1 MVREKE
7 IMHILIL
14 FAGNCLM
21 VNLKN
26 VKCLEMILWHFAMR
40 ALVNLKH
47 RVLKFLELIHETRI
61 EQTEG

>member
-26 VKCLEMILWHFAMR
+26 VRYLEKILWHFAIS
-40 ALVNLKH
+40 AILKH
-47 RVLKFLELIHETRI
+47 RVLKFLELIHKPLI
-61 EQTEG
+61 DQV